1 MAFRTILAPTD
12 FGPASERALE
22 TAAALATCFGARL
35 VVLHVVEEN
44 ARAYPFPMPREVL
57 DAAKAHL
64 TDTVASLHRRMLDA
78 SSVLRDGVAWE
89 EICAYAAET
98 PADLVVLGSQG
109 RRGLPRMVLGSV
121 AERVVRMATVPVL
134 TVHPSD
140 HVAILAGGMDRFRH
154 VLAPTDFSEASRRG
168 VDTATELAARLDAA
182 LTVVHVQPQPSF
194 PHHVPPDVL
203 AAADAQAHGL
213 LEELLGRVRARC
225 PKAEGVLKRG
235 TPWECVLDVAK
246 DRGADLVVLSTH
258 GRRGLPR
265 VFMGSV
271 AEKIVRLAHVP
282 VVTVGPA

>member
-1 MAFRTILAPTD
+1 M
-12 FGPASERALE
+12 
-22 TAAALATCFGARL
+22 
-35 VVLHVVEEN
+35 
-44 ARAYPFPMPREVL
+44 
-57 DAAKAHL
+57 
-64 TDTVASLHRRMLDA
+64 
-78 SSVLRDGVAWE
+78 
-89 EICAYAAET
+89 

-109 RRGLPRMVLGSV
+109 CRGLPRMVLGSV

-168 VDTATELAARLDAA
+168 VDTATELAAQLDAA

-194 PHHVPPDVL
+194 HVPPDVL
-203 AAADAQAHGL
+203 AAADAQARGL

-225 PKAEGVLKRG
+225 AKAEGVLKRG
-235 TPWECVLDVAK
+235 TPWECVLDVAR

-282 VVTVGPA
+282 VVTVGAAWSQSAGASTAASALPPAPASAGLASPPPSPGAPSPPASGGAASPPSSALHSVPASYAANARTHGSAAPCAMSGVSGA